1 MEDQARQLEVNV
13 NIKRSLIPW
22 HRTTSLQNFQVSI
35 DLLKISDLDEV
46 DSSISVKFKLI
57 LSWFENRLMY
67 HNLKET
73 SDENI
78 IEDKTAEKMWIPPLK
93 FANYEDK

>member
-22 HRTTSLQNFQVSI
+22 HRTTSLQIFQVSI
-35 DLLKISDLDEV
+35 DLLKISELDEV

-67 HNLKET
+67 HNLKDT